1 MALSHGSEKGN
12 KKTANCCFLMRKI
25 NSYLVLSQQ
34 PKIREGVGRCPR
46 QIRPVDKGNFVSII
60 RSSLE
65 LNQANKYL
73 GNLLRKSYLPP
84 QSSALSNQP
93 LRHTVISIK
102 DRRLDSL
109 FPAPF

>member
-1 MALSHGSEKGN
+1 MALSHGSEKDN
-12 KKTANCCFLMRKI
+12 KKTANC
-25 NSYLVLSQQ
+25 
-34 PKIREGVGRCPR
+34 
-46 QIRPVDKGNFVSII
+46 KGSPNLFNFPTPAKLI

-109 FPAPF
+109 FPATF